1 MNIKNK
7 TTQGVEVDTTKKQ
20 NVSKSG
26 IKITD
31 TEVKQAIKAIDSKTL
46 DMLNAKVNTTTK
58 GSTFKENTTIRV
70 IADDDRCVDMLNS
83 LPKQVR
89 ILLLNGV
96 CNTFKGHATARQ
108 LQDWWVKSE
117 YYDSSGQNG
126 YKQDILN
133 EGNNDSKDFVSTYF
147 NNEGLSISRKGFT
160 PADYNE
166 VIVVR

>member
-1 MNIKNK
+1 MNNIKNAK
-7 TTQGVEVDTTKKQ
+7 KAEGTTPKKQ
-20 NVSKSG
+20 NVEGG
-26 IKITD
+26 IKLTD
-31 TEVKQAIKAIDSKTL
+31 TEVKQAIQRIDSKTL
-46 DMLNAKVNTTTK
+46 DMLNAKVKTTTK
-58 GSTFKENTTIRV
+58 GSTFKDNTTITV
-70 IADDDRCVDMLNS
+70 IADDDRCVAMLNS

-126 YKQDILN
+126 YKQDVLN

-160 PADYNE
+160 PTDYNE